1 MDRMRERRAALR
13 RGWRAEAFAAIALR
27 LKGYRIVARNFRC
40 HFGEIDIIARKGDLI
55 AFVEVKSR
63 GCVQDALDAVSRENQ
78 RRIENA
84 AEIWIARQADA
95 HLLSW
100 RFDIVAVTPRQWPRH
115 FADAF

>member
-1 MDRMRERRAALR
+1 MEGTRERRAALR
-13 RGWRAEAFAAIALR
+13 RGWRAETLAAIALR

-40 HFGEIDIIARKGDLI
+40 RFGEIDIIARKGNLI

-63 GCVQDALDAVSRENQ
+63 RSPQDALDAVSRESQ

-84 AEIWIARQADA
+84 ADIWIGRRADA

-115 FADAF
+115 FPDAF